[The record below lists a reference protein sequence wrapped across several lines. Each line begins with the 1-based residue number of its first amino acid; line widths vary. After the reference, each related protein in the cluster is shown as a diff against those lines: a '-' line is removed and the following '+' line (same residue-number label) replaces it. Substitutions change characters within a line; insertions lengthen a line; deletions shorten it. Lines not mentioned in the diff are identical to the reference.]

1 MRTCARTHPLKQT
14 HRAAQMSEAPLS
26 VLNCN
31 GPCQIKGKVFYVLRQ
46 TQLIFHQPWIHGP
59 HWTAANSSVW
69 LCSKVCLRVCTRVDR
84 ASTFIRNL
92 GCVVISLYCIFSI
105 IEGTRAHVRT
115 HKNLLCESGWRTS
128 RGCWSTD
135 SVLWRQ
141 VEAGEAG
148 RKWENKKRNLMFE
161 QRRWEML

>member
-1 MRTCARTHPLKQT
+1 MRTHAHTHPLKQT
-14 HRAAQMSEAPLS
+14 HRAVQMSEAPMS

-59 HWTAANSSVW
+59 HWTAAKSSVW
-69 LCSKVCLRVCTRVDR
+69 PCSKVWARVWACVEC
-84 ASTFIRNL
+84 ASTFIRYL
-92 GCVVISLYCIFSI
+92 ECVVISLYCICSI
-105 IEGTRAHVRT
+105 IESMRTHVST

-128 RGCWSTD
+128 RGCRSTE

-148 RKWENKKRNLMFE
+148 RKWENIKMNLMFE